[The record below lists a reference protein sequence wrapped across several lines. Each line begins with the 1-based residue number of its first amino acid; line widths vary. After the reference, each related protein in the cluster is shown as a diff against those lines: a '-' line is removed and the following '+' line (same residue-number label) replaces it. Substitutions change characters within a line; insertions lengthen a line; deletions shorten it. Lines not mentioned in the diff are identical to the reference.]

1 MLLDILKMY
10 ICCTDVYILDLETK
24 RPVGVTVIA
33 ILAIIG
39 GILLLFGGIAFVAL
53 APIISQVN
61 INDNNN
67 PSNSSFSL
75 NINGTDVTIP
85 RNALF
90 LFGGFLGI
98 IGGMLI
104 VIGIAGFVVAW
115 GLLTGK
121 GWAWIITLIL
131 AIVSVIF
138 SIVGI
143 VSGGAPSIISLII
156 NGIIL
161 YYMYRPNVKSYFGR
175 VKIPK

>member
-1 MLLDILKMY
+1 MKYSKCIYAAQISRLLDLQ
-10 ICCTDVYILDLETK
+10 TK
-24 RPVGVTVIA
+24 RPIGVTVIA

-67 PSNSSFSL
+67 ASNSSFSL

-90 LFGGFLGI
+90 LFGGFLGV

-115 GLLTGK
+115 GLLIGK
-121 GWAWIITLIL
+121 GWAWIVTIIVAIISIILNLIL
-131 AIVSVIF
+131 VMSGSIESVL
-138 SIVGI
+138 G
-143 VSGGAPSIISLII
+143 LII
-156 NGIIL
+156 YGIII
-161 YYMYRPNVKSYFGR
+161 YYLYRPGVKSYFGR
-175 VKIPK
+175 VKGPTV

>member
-1 MLLDILKMY
+1 M
-10 ICCTDVYILDLETK
+10 
-24 RPVGVTVIA
+24 GVTIIA

-39 GILLLFGGIAFVAL
+39 GILLLFSGITLVVL
-53 APIISQVN
+53 APIINQIN
-61 INDNNN
+61 INDNNTTD
-67 PSNSSFSL
+67 SSFSL

-121 GWAWIITLIL
+121 GWAWIVTIIVAIISIILNLIL
-131 AIVSVIF
+131 VISGSIESAI
-138 SIVGI
+138 G
-143 VSGGAPSIISLII
+143 LII
-156 NGIIL
+156 YGIIF
-161 YYMYRPNVKSYFGR
+161 YYLYRPPVKSYFGR
-175 VKIPK
+175 VKGPTV